1 MSPATRRREI
11 TMDALGNAEPS
22 FGLTKLR
29 RQRFQR
35 ALLYRAQEG
44 GQSAGESYL
53 SSGDRRPV
61 ALGGFPSNL
70 RLVVLEPRIS
80 RRSEREVAF

>member
-1 MSPATRRREI
+1 MLGAFVEGILKVPSDNAAFFVASYEAPMSPATRRREVTI
-11 TMDALGNAEPS
+11 DALGKAEPS

-44 GQSAGESYL
+44 GQSAGEST
-53 SSGDRRPV
+53 RPRET
-61 ALGGFPSNL
+61 AAQ
-70 RLVVLEPRIS
+70 S
-80 RRSEREVAF
+80 R